1 MKSLFG
7 TISVIL
13 FLFIQNAPAQNRF
26 SVSLGGGYL
35 FSSIDPVSTSADQT
49 KLPYWN
55 NGYLINL
62 TGEYKMTDKLSF
74 FLSTSWQK
82 HYYHENLVQFYHVEI
97 AGYDYSISGEKS
109 TLYELSAGG
118 KFYLSESWIKPY
130 IGVGIGALLINQGKI
145 EISSW
150 IGSGSTKNVDLWQ
163 DSDKTYLLM
172 QINLNVGLEYNLFQ
186 NLSVVLNGQLVTGL
200 WDGPI
205 YFPVTTSLKLG
216 L

>member
-1 MKSLFG
+1 MKTLLG
-7 TISVIL
+7 TFSIIL
-13 FLFIQNAPAQNRF
+13 FLLIQTLPAQNRF
-26 SVSLGGGYL
+26 SISLGGGTL
-35 FSSIDPVSTSADQT
+35 FSSIETISSSVDQT

-55 NGYLINL
+55 NGYLI
-62 TGEYKMTDKLSF
+62 TMSGEYKMSDKLSLY
-74 FLSTSWQK
+74 LSTSWQK
-82 HYYHENLVQFYHVEI
+82 HYYHENLVQFAHVAL

-118 KFYLSESWIKPY
+118 RFYLSESNIKPY
-130 IGVGIGALLINQGKI
+130 VGIGIGTLLINQGKI

-150 IGSGSTKNVDLWQ
+150 IGSNTNKWVNLWQ

-172 QINLNVGLEYNLFQ
+172 QINLNIGLEYNLSQ
-186 NLSVVLNGQLVTGL
+186 NLSLVLNGQLITGL
-200 WDGPI
+200 WDGPL